1 MTKMKHI
8 FTSVEE
14 LAAFVAKAEKC
25 DYDIDVRYNHFI
37 IDGKSLIGVMNIGIG
52 KQVEIICHDTY
63 DGTGGTEGSAEK
75 NKFLAI

>member
-1 MTKMKHI
+1 MLTRLTHT
-8 FTSVEE
+8 FSSVEE

-25 DYDIDVRYNHFI
+25 DYDIDVKYNHFI

-63 DGTGGTEGSAEK
+63 EGAQAKSDTATVRV
-75 NKFLAI
+75 L